1 MASKRPSAASGRSA
15 SRKPL
20 IGWREWVALPLL
32 GADQIKAKI
41 DTGARTSAVHAFR
54 IRPFTDGGLPHV
66 SFRLHPVQRRKEPE
80 IECTAP
86 VHDQRQVRSSNGEQQ
101 LRYVI
106 RTPIIIGES
115 RILAE
120 VTLADRDQLGFRMLL
135 GREALRTHFL
145 IDPGRSFLAGRPVIP
160 PQ

>member
-1 MASKRPSAASGRSA
+1 MASKRPSAASGRPA
-15 SRKPL
+15 SGKPL

-32 GADQIKAKI
+32 GADQVKAKI

-54 IRPFTDGGLPHV
+54 ISPFTDGGSPHV
-66 SFRLHPVQRRKEPE
+66 SFRLHPVQRRKSPE

-86 VHDQRQVRSSNGEQQ
+86 VHDQRRVRSSNGEQQ

-106 RTPIIIGES
+106 RTPIIIGD
-115 RILAE
+115 RKIIAE

-135 GREALRTHFL
+135 GREALRTYFL
-145 IDPGRSFLAGRPVIP
+145 IDPGRSFLAGNPVIP